1 MSSLSGLGWRAFFAQ
16 QIPLEE
22 FDDFTPARII
32 ARVGDYIT
40 ALTDSEQHSFK
51 LSGKWLTKLPE
62 EQPIIGDWVLLD
74 SESLP
79 SLLLD
84 RSSLLE
90 RRAAGTGGRRQLM
103 AANIDTL
110 FIVSGL
116 DRDFNLS
123 RIERY
128 LALAVEGGV
137 RPVVALTKADLNPD
151 YEKLCREVERLY
163 ENCVA
168 VALDARDSDAA
179 LSTLGPWIG
188 PGETVAFM
196 GSSGVGKS
204 TLINS
209 LLHEKL
215 QATKEVSQVDDRGV
229 HTTTDRAMFPLAGG
243 GWLLDTPGMRQLRL
257 GESGD
262 GLAEVFNDIEE
273 LAQKCKFT
281 DCQHQVEP
289 ACAVAAA
296 VESGE
301 LDSRR
306 LANYQKL
313 QREQSKLKEQTH
325 ERHERERGF
334 GRMVKDAKRF
344 KENK

>member
-1 MSSLSGLGWRAFFAQ
+1 MSSLSDLGWRAFFSQ
-16 QIPLEE
+16 QIPIEE
-22 FDDFTPARII
+22 FDNFTPARII
-32 ARVGDYIT
+32 ARVGHYIT
-40 ALTDSEQHSFK
+40 ALTESQQRSFQ
-51 LSGKWLTKLPE
+51 LSGKWLAKPPE

-74 SESLP
+74 PQGLP
-79 SLLLD
+79 SLLLE
-84 RSSLLE
+84 RSTLLE
-90 RRAAGTGGRRQLM
+90 RRAAGTGERRQLM

-128 LALAVEGGV
+128 LALAVKGGV
-137 RPVVALTKADLNPD
+137 RPVVVLTKADLNPD
-151 YEKLCREVERLY
+151 HEKLCREVERLY
-163 ENCVA
+163 ENGVA
-168 VALDARDSDAA
+168 VALDARHSDAA
-179 LSTLGPWIG
+179 LSTLGAWIG

-196 GSSGVGKS
+196 GSSGAGKS

-209 LLHEKL
+209 LLNEKQQL
-215 QATKEVSQVDDRGV
+215 TRELSQVDERGV
-229 HTTTDRAMFPLAGG
+229 HTTTERAMFPLAGG

-257 GESGD
+257 GEAGD
-262 GLAEVFNDIEE
+262 GLAEVFNDIED
-273 LAQKCKFT
+273 LAQKCRFN
-281 DCQHQVEP
+281 DCQHKGEP

-313 QREQSKLKEQTH
+313 QREQDKLKEKTH

-334 GRMVKDAKRF
+334 GRMVKNAKRF
-344 KENK
+344 KEDK